1 MKPGPA
7 LIERRP
13 RLGRKVGSRISTPL
27 LPVPVFAMP
36 TWNRVVRD
44 WIQS

>member
-1 MKPGPA
+1 MKRGPA
-7 LIERRP
+7 LIERKKRKG
-13 RLGRKVGSRISTPL
+13 RTLGNRVYVPL

-36 TWNRVVRD
+36 SWNRVVRD